1 MRFFASAAA
10 VMAMISAA
18 AAQAADF
25 DPIFEP
31 QSGATVNAGST
42 FEVTWEAPEK
52 YQDGT
57 ISIHL
62 IGGASDTTLVPI
74 ADIATGVSNAANTY
88 SWTVDASLGA
98 DATYGLVFRWE
109 ADPSIFQYSNPFH
122 IAAASGDV
130 PPVASSSSVSAG
142 VTVTTAEG
150 VVTVT
155 LTSCPPSSTSTPV
168 TTSSFHHNTTISTST
183 ISTSSAWNTTFVPPP
198 ATSVV
203 LPPPVVT
210 TPAPAPTTPAP
221 VPTGVPAGAARFYSG
236 SALVL
241 GGVAVALFL

>member
-130 PPVASSSSVSAG
+130 PPVASSSVSAG

>member
-31 QSGATVNAGST
+31 QSGATINAGST

-74 ADIATGVSNAANTY
+74 ADIASEFYPVRACCLQSHDT
-88 SWTVDASLGA
+88 
-98 DATYGLVFRWE
+98 RWE
-109 ADPSIFQYSNPFH
+109 DEFNVDINETKQ
-122 IAAASGDV
+122 
-130 PPVASSSSVSAG
+130 
-142 VTVTTAEG
+142 
-150 VVTVT
+150 
-155 LTSCPPSSTSTPV
+155 
-168 TTSSFHHNTTISTST
+168 
-183 ISTSSAWNTTFVPPP
+183 P
-198 ATSVV
+198 ALHTEI
-203 LPPPVVT
+203 L
-210 TPAPAPTTPAP
+210 
-221 VPTGVPAGAARFYSG
+221 
-236 SALVL
+236 
-241 GGVAVALFL
+241 